1 MNIDL
6 LNIGFESDID
16 DEVLNELKESLS
28 LFGNDVEFH
37 EMPPR
42 GVQASI
48 VLYGFS
54 AIAIVFGS
62 AFVKKLGD
70 KAAED
75 CYPFLKRGLANVY
88 KKYFGESPEIE
99 KVIIVGK
106 NSKQKTPETRYS
118 LVLSLYCST
127 VLNQRVKFL
136 YAKDW
141 TQEEFDLATE
151 KYIAEIALLVNGKD
165 CEVSQLLLQQRAVAG
180 QYLIAWNEAN
190 DKFIAVN
197 ILPN

>member
-28 LFGNDVEFH
+28 SYGSDVEFH
-37 EMPPR
+37 EMPHQ

-48 VLYGFS
+48 FLHGIS
-54 AIAIVFGS
+54 AIAIVFGG

-75 CYPFLKRGLANVY
+75 CYPYLKRGLANVY
-88 KKYFGESPEIE
+88 KKYFGKSPEIE
-99 KVIIVGK
+99 KIIIVGK
-106 NSKQKTPETRYS
+106 NSKHKALETRYS
-118 LVLSLYCST
+118 LIVSLYCST
-127 VLNQRVKFL
+127 ASNQRVKFL
-136 YAKDW
+136 YVKNW

-151 KYIAEIALLVNGKD
+151 KYITEIALLANGKD
-165 CEVSQLLLQQRAVAG
+165 CEVSPLLLQQRALVG
-180 QYLIAWNEAN
+180 QYLVAWDEVN
-190 DKFIAVN
+190 DKFIGVSVLSN
-197 ILPN
+197 